1 MQSGGAYSSIFALLI
16 KVIIYTFKLS
26 KSFVL
31 LNPVE
36 KSKVYFPLR
45 IGMILNARH
54 ICCEPWTVF
63 MRPEEDLWKQ
73 PVIKITHAS

>member
-1 MQSGGAYSSIFALLI
+1 MQSGRAYSNIFALLI
-16 KVIIYTFKLS
+16 KMIIYIFKLR

-31 LNPVE
+31 LINLAE

-54 ICCEPWTVF
+54 ICCEP
-63 MRPEEDLWKQ
+63 
-73 PVIKITHAS
+73 